1 MSDSILDYLAK
12 VMSRKW
18 ENFKYL
24 KPECVLTN
32 TSVEDP
38 IWLLLLDIFRH
49 MLEDDMVILG
59 SNQAL

>member
-1 MSDSILDYLAK
+1 MNKPGVFEILRVYYCSQALRCTAMSDSILDYLAK

-38 IWLLLLDIFRH
+38 I
-49 MLEDDMVILG
+49 
-59 SNQAL
+59 